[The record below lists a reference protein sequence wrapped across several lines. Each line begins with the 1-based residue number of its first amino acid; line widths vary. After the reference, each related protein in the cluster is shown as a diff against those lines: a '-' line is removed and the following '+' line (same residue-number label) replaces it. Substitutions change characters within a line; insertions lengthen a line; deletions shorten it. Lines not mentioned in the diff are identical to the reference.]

1 MSELSL
7 IEQIREWVNDT
18 EDLDHRPGPQIVAL
32 LAEWDA
38 RPGPQIVALLSA
50 WDARQAVIDAAV
62 ALVGAWEKP
71 MLETWYEAVAAKD
84 ALVAAVD
91 DLPKEPTDG

>member
-62 ALVGAWEKP
+62 ALAAQPNGDT
-71 MLETWYEAVAAKD
+71 LEVVVNAVKAMQAAT
-84 ALVAAVD
+84 A
-91 DLPKEPTDG
+91 